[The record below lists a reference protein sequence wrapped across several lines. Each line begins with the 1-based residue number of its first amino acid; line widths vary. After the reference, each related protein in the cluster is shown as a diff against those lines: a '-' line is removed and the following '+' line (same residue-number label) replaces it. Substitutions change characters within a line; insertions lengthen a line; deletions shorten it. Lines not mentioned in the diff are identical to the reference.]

1 MEYGDFIKQ
10 KYMKLA
16 LKGIKL
22 PLEKQWEKSLIGVQC
37 LFALNAKLMEN
48 AMKTIEQVDEEFNN
62 GFSNGLP
69 LPFDSKAEQ
78 AIPLYL
84 KVEHYLKLD
93 TYLVATAL
101 PRLSEPII
109 QSKNEIDNS
118 IYVWFVGN
126 KKVLEDSA
134 EEAKKQIK
142 QIENSLHDCFKN
154 DQKKVEEIRES
165 MKETHN
171 KVNADIKSYV
181 ENFANALDLKNIIF
195 DVGVLD
201 ANR

>member
-48 AMKTIEQVDEEFNN
+48 AMRTIEQIDDEFNN
-62 GFSNGLP
+62 SFSNGLP
-69 LPFDSKAEQ
+69 LPFDTKAEQ
-78 AIPLYL
+78 AIPIYL
-84 KVEHYLKLD
+84 KVKHYLKLS
-93 TYLVATAL
+93 TYLAATAL
-101 PRLSEPII
+101 PKLSEPII

-118 IYVWFVGN
+118 IYTWFIGN

-154 DQKKVEEIRES
+154 DQAKVEEIRES
-165 MKETHN
+165 MKETYN
-171 KVNADIKSYV
+171 KVSADVKSYV
-181 ENFANALDLKNIIF
+181 EKFTDALDLKEIVF
-195 DVGVLD
+195 DEGVLN
-201 ANR
+201 ASR

>member
-48 AMKTIEQVDEEFNN
+48 AMRTIEQIDDEFNN
-62 GFSNGLP
+62 SFSNGLP
-69 LPFDSKAEQ
+69 LPFDTKAEQ
-78 AIPLYL
+78 SIPLYL
-84 KVEHYLKLD
+84 KVEHYLKLS
-93 TYLVATAL
+93 TYLAATAL
-101 PRLSEPII
+101 PKLSEPII
-109 QSKNEIDNS
+109 QSKNEIDNG
-118 IYVWFVGN
+118 IYTWFVGN

-154 DQKKVEEIRES
+154 DQAKVEEIRES
-165 MKETHN
+165 MKETYN
-171 KVNADIKSYV
+171 KVSADVKSYV
-181 ENFANALDLKNIIF
+181 EKFTDALDLKEIVF
-195 DVGVLD
+195 DEGVLN
-201 ANR
+201 ASG

>member
-48 AMKTIEQVDEEFNN
+48 AMQTINQVDDEFNN
-62 GFSNGLP
+62 SLSNGLP
-69 LPFDSKAEQ
+69 LPFDAKAEQ
-78 AIPLYL
+78 SIPIYL
-84 KVEHYLKLD
+84 KVEYYFRLS
-93 TYLVATAL
+93 TYLVSTVL
-101 PRLSEPII
+101 PKLSEPVI
-109 QSKNEIDNS
+109 QSKNEIDNG
-118 IYVWFVGN
+118 IYNWFIGN

-165 MKETHN
+165 MKETYN
-171 KVNADIKSYV
+171 KINADIKSIIDK
-181 ENFANALDLKNIIF
+181 FTGALDLELVSL
-195 DVGVLD
+195 DGVF
-201 ANR
+201 